1 MEIKFRALKDD
12 ASNCTFVYGQ
22 LVYDAVGTPR
32 ITHNDISNK
41 GLTFNTCLKGT
52 EGMYTG
58 FQDMGGNKIFDGDI
72 LSDEV
77 DTDEGK
83 IISKQQVF
91 WHEKKGQ
98 WHLDNSHKQ
107 DKTYS
112 SPLYRELELF
122 NYKINGNIHER

>member
-1 MEIKFRALKDD
+1 MEIKFRAWHKIRKEMYNVLGFYNNIVFPELPEGEVNLIYNGSNDDKDD
-12 ASNCTFVYGQ
+12 VILMKS
-22 LVYDAVGTPR
+22 
-32 ITHNDISNK
+32 
-41 GLTFNTCLKGT
+41 
-52 EGMYTG
+52 TG
-58 FQDMGGNKIFDGDI
+58 FQVQGVDLYDGDI

-77 DTDEGK
+77 NTDEGK

-122 NYKINGNIHER
+122 NYKINGNIHETRL

>member
-58 FQDMGGNKIFDGDI
+58 FQDMEGNEIFDGD
-72 LSDEV
+72 LLEHDMYKKCE
-77 DTDEGK
+77 
-83 IISKQQVF
+83 VF
-91 WHEKKGQ
+91 WCQKTGMWRLRQSYGQ
-98 WHLDNSHKQ
+98 AKP
-107 DKTYS
+107 TS

>member
-58 FQDMGGNKIFDGDI
+58 FQDMEGNEIFDGD
-72 LSDEV
+72 LLEHDMYKRCE
-77 DTDEGK
+77 
-83 IISKQQVF
+83 VF
-91 WHEKKGQ
+91 WCQKTGMWRLRQSYGQ
-98 WHLDNSHKQ
+98 AKP
-107 DKTYS
+107 TS